1 MQIPTIS
8 FASRDATRLAN
19 LEAALADTGFMLLS
33 DTGIEVAQISAV
45 FEASRS
51 FFQCSDEF
59 KQRFRYHG
67 ATDNFGYQS
76 VGMESLDPDRPPD
89 LKEALTVR
97 NPSARRDADWPSA
110 GLRDLILDFY
120 QRCLVV
126 AHKLQGDTATVL
138 DLPRDYF
145 HSRITGENVTLR
157 LLHYPPLAARES
169 GQLGAGAHTDY
180 GLQTLL
186 FQDQV
191 GGLEVLGQQSD
202 TWIPVAPRAGEIV
215 VNTGDL
221 MERWTNG
228 RFRSTC
234 HRVQPQTGT
243 GDRYSLALFLDPD
256 DTVEVSCLPSC
267 VSARN
272 PARYPPTTAGEHILA
287 KLRASHR

>member
-1 MQIPTIS
+1 MQIPSIS
-8 FASRDATRLAN
+8 FASGEVERRAN
-19 LEAALADTGFMLLS
+19 LEAALADMGFMSLT
-33 DTGIEVAQISAV
+33 DTGIEAAQVSAV
-45 FEASRS
+45 FEASRN

-59 KQRFRYHG
+59 KQRFRYHS
-67 ATDNFGYQS
+67 AADNFGYQS
-76 VGMESLDPDRPPD
+76 VGMESLDPHRPPD
-89 LKEALTVR
+89 LKETLTVR
-97 NPSARRDADWPSA
+97 NPLARRGENWPSA
-110 GLRDLILDFY
+110 ELRDLLLDFY

-126 AHKLQGDTATVL
+126 AHKLQKDTATLL
-138 DLPRDYF
+138 DVPHDYF

-157 LLHYPPLAARES
+157 LLHYPPVAAWES

-180 GLQTLL
+180 GLLTFL

-191 GGLEVLGQQSD
+191 GGLEVLGRKSD
-202 TWIPVAPRAGEIV
+202 TWIPVAPRIGEIV

-256 DTVEVSCLPSC
+256 DAVEVSCLPSC

-272 PARYPPTTAGEHILA
+272 PARYPPTTAGKHILT

>member
-19 LEAALADTGFMLLS
+19 LETALTDTGFMLLS
-33 DTGIEVAQISAV
+33 DTGIEEAQINAV

-51 FFQCSDEF
+51 FFQCSGEF

-126 AHKLQGDTATVL
+126 AHKLQGDTATLL
-138 DLPRDYF
+138 DLP
-145 HSRITGENVTLR
+145 L
-157 LLHYPPLAARES
+157 
-169 GQLGAGAHTDY
+169 
-180 GLQTLL
+180 
-186 FQDQV
+186 
-191 GGLEVLGQQSD
+191 
-202 TWIPVAPRAGEIV
+202 
-215 VNTGDL
+215 
-221 MERWTNG
+221 
-228 RFRSTC
+228 
-234 HRVQPQTGT
+234 
-243 GDRYSLALFLDPD
+243 SLI
-256 DTVEVSCLPSC
+256 
-267 VSARN
+267 
-272 PARYPPTTAGEHILA
+272 HI
-287 KLRASHR
+287 